1 MMHEQPDI
9 TTTLFTLPPDAKFL
23 RVAELS
29 PRLRAKIGP
38 VEDGQSVI
46 TRPGFRVTTR
56 LAPRPL
62 ADLLAEFRA
71 PRLLTDAVV
80 RFAQAHDQD
89 PLEVMDL
96 AFDSLATLIE
106 GRILVPDGSPDASAP
121 APSLAA
127 GQAFAGFEIESLVRS
142 LEDSEVY
149 RAHRDG
155 ADTVALKIARDDRP
169 WVNAMMANEARVLAQ
184 LDGVDSPRLVHDGT
198 EGGRAFV
205 AMEWCNGVSVAVAA
219 QQARSSRDRRRLHGL
234 VGRILEAY
242 GRLHQRGVLHG
253 DIHPDN
259 CLVRDD
265 GRIVILDFG
274 NARPTQAASTVDAG
288 RAGIPQFYDPEMAAA
303 LLAGQ
308 LSPAATPAS
317 EQYAIAALAY
327 LLLTGAMPI
336 DAPAVHD
343 ELLPRI
349 AERPA
354 LPFATR
360 GVASWPDVEAIVG
373 RGLMKEPAD
382 RFADVASMARAF
394 SSACAYPDAP
404 SVWRDDIHRAF
415 AAAVQ
420 DVRDLA
426 PSTEPGARSWFALRA
441 ALALEDAELLAA
453 ADVLAGTLGSSVVVQ
468 AIVAHVARA
477 RSDGRMESQAIAAFL
492 TAAGRLTDREAA
504 VAIVAAAGV
513 LDGGMSRSPNAAA
526 LADWAARR
534 LDSLTSAS
542 SIADPRPVY
551 AALSLVKAGVITA
564 PSDLSSRLEILYKR
578 RTGHVWLWALA
589 YDVFADV
596 RFRAR
601 ALAARRPAGALKRGF
616 ACIRLHQITGDIKW
630 VVEARRVVENAS
642 GARVPARDIALL
654 VAELMAPERAALPP
668 YVCLDKGA

>member
-1 MMHEQPDI
+1 MMPEQSDI
-9 TTTLFTLPPDAKFL
+9 TTTLFMLPPDAKFL

-71 PRLLTDAVV
+71 PRLLTDAVF
-80 RFAQAHDQD
+80 RFAQAHEQD

-106 GRILVPDGSPDASAP
+106 ARILVPDGSPDASAP
-121 APSLAA
+121 APTLAA

-142 LEDSEVY
+142 LDDSEVY
-149 RAHRDG
+149 RAHRDD
-155 ADTVALKIARDDRP
+155 AEPVALKIARDDRP
-169 WVNAMMANEARVLAQ
+169 WVNAIIANEARVLAQ
-184 LDGVDSPRLVHDGT
+184 LDGVDSPRLVQDGT
-198 EGGRAFV
+198 ERGRAFV
-205 AMEWCNGVSVAVAA
+205 AMEWCDGLSIAFAA
-219 QQARSSRDRRRLHGL
+219 QQARASGDRRRLRGL
-234 VGRILEAY
+234 VGRFLDAY
-242 GRLHQRGVLHG
+242 GRLHNQGVLHG
-253 DIHPDN
+253 DIHPGN

-303 LLAGQ
+303 LLARQ
-308 LSPAATPAS
+308 LPPAATPAS

-327 LLLTGAMPI
+327 LLLTGLMPI

-343 ELLPRI
+343 ELLRRI
-349 AERPA
+349 VERPA

-360 GVASWPDVEAIVG
+360 GVASWPDIEAIVG
-373 RGLMKEPAD
+373 RGLMREPAD

-394 SSACAYPDAP
+394 ASAEAEPDAP
-404 SVWRDDIHRAF
+404 PRWCEDVQSAF
-415 AAAVQ
+415 DAAVQ
-420 DVRDLA
+420 EVRDLA
-426 PSTEPGARSWFALRA
+426 PSTQPAQSWFALRA

-453 ADVLAGTLGSSVVVQ
+453 ADVLASSPGSSW
-468 AIVAHVARA
+468 AGPSIAAHVARA
-477 RSDGRMESQAIAAFL
+477 RSDTRMESQAMAAFV
-492 TAAGRLTDREAA
+492 TAVERLGDREAA
-504 VAIVAAAGV
+504 AAIVAAAGM
-513 LDGGMSRSPNAAA
+513 LDGGMSRAPEAAT
-526 LADWAARR
+526 LAGWAARR
-534 LDSLTSAS
+534 LDGLLSASS
-542 SIADPRPVY
+542 SIADPQLVY

-564 PSDLSSRLEILYKR
+564 PPDLSSQLEILYKR
-578 RTGHVWLWALA
+578 RAGHLWLWALA

-601 ALAARRPAGALKRGF
+601 ALAARRPAGALKRGL
-616 ACIRLHQITGDIKW
+616 ACLRLHQLTGDAKW
-630 VVEARRVVENAS
+630 VGEARRVVENAS

-654 VAELMAPERAALPP
+654 VAELVAPERAALPP
-668 YVCLDKGA
+668 YVCLSKGA